1 VTSKVGSSPVP
12 TPASA
17 RQRSPA
23 HWCARCARG
32 AVRVA
37 VAKPVAS
44 GAKRTAQGLRN
55 DDALELAVA
64 ANLAVTATHDYQ
76 RINPFCFEPPI
87 APHIAAAEAGVT
99 IDVAALAARIRANA
113 AENDWLVVEGAGGWR
128 VPLDATRDFSDL
140 AIALDLPIVLVVG
153 LRLGC
158 INHALLS
165 AESIAASGLKLTGWI
180 ANGIDP
186 AMARATENIATLTA
200 RLGAAPSMVVP
211 ARRHVGGNHIARRAG
226 DRPSDGWFFRSAGRL
241 SC

>member
-1 VTSKVGSSPVP
+1 MSDVKGWFVTGTDTGVGKTTIACALVR
-12 TPASA
+12 ALRA
-17 RQRSPA
+17 R
-23 HWCARCARG
+23 

-55 DDALELAVA
+55 DDALELAAA

-113 AENDWLVVEGAGGWR
+113 SENDWLVVEGAGGWR

-140 AIALDLPIVLVVG
+140 AIALDLPVVLVVG

-211 ARRHVGGNHIARRAG
+211 HGATSAAITALAEPAIDRLMVGFSAQPAG
-226 DRPSDGWFFRSAGRL
+226 
-241 SC
+241 

>member
-1 VTSKVGSSPVP
+1 MSEIKGWFVTGTDTGVGKTTIACALVR
-12 TPASA
+12 ALRA
-17 RQRSPA
+17 R
-23 HWCARCARG
+23 

-55 DDALELAVA
+55 DDALKLAAA
-64 ANLAVTATHDYQ
+64 ANVDVTATQNYQ

-87 APHIAAAEAGVT
+87 APHIAAADAGVA
-99 IDVAALAARIRANA
+99 IDVAALAARIGTNA
-113 AENDWLVVEGAGGWR
+113 SENDWLMVEGAGGWR

-140 AIALDLPIVLVVG
+140 AVALDLPVVLVVG

-165 AESIAASGLKLTGWI
+165 AESIAACGLKLAGWI

-186 AMARATENIATLTA
+186 GMARQAENVATLTA
-200 RLGAAPSMVVP
+200 RLGMPPAMLVPHGATVAETAALAEPAIDRLMVGFST
-211 ARRHVGGNHIARRAG
+211 RRTG
-226 DRPSDGWFFRSAGRL
+226 
-241 SC
+241 